1 MHAHLGSGG
10 RTPAETRHP
19 TTASRPPSA
28 AAVRPEAAAPAVA
41 TIAVDLDGDVISW
54 NARAEQ
60 LFGWTEAEVIGRRLP
75 ILPADRWRDFQ
86 AILDAAA
93 RDLPIPSHVAQRQCR
108 DGREIEVSLSAA
120 PIRDARGRVSGI
132 LEVLSVPA
140 EDRPGPTSIGTQ
152 RMEAVGRLAGG
163 VAHDFN
169 NILTAIAGYAGL
181 LAGDLPAD
189 DPRQADVAE
198 IRKATE
204 RATRLTRQLL
214 AFGRREPQQ
223 PRLLDLREVVTDVVP
238 MLRQLIGEHIDL
250 VTNESVGLPAIFA
263 DPSQLE
269 QVVLNLVL
277 NARDAMPDGGR
288 LIVSTSPTVLDEAFV
303 ALRPGSRTGRHV
315 RLIVEDTGLG
325 MPPDVLD
332 HIFEPYFTTKT
343 GGRGTGLG
351 LSTVYGIVKQ
361 SGGYITA
368 DSSPGRGT
376 TVSVY
381 LPAA

>member
-1 MHAHLGSGG
+1 
-10 RTPAETRHP
+10 
-19 TTASRPPSA
+19 
-28 AAVRPEAAAPAVA
+28 VA
-41 TIAVDLDGDVISW
+41 TIAVDLAGEVISW

-75 ILPADRWRDFQ
+75 IEPADRWHDFQ
-86 AILDAAA
+86 AVLDAAG
-93 RDLPIPSHVAQRQCR
+93 RDLPIPDHAAQRQHR
-108 DGREIEVSLSAA
+108 DGREIEVSLTAA
-120 PIRDARGRVSGI
+120 PIRDARGQVSGI
-132 LEVLSVPA
+132 LEVLAVPA
-140 EDRPGPTSIGTQ
+140 DDRPGPTSIGTQ

-181 LAGDLPAD
+181 LAADLPAD

-223 PRLLDLREVVTDVVP
+223 PRLMDLREVVTDVVP
-238 MLRQLIGEHIDL
+238 MLRQLIGEHIEL
-250 VTNESVGLPAIFA
+250 VTNESSGLPAVFA

-288 LIVSTSPTVLDEAFV
+288 LIVSTSPTVLDESFV

-315 RLIVEDTGLG
+315 RLVVEDTGSG

-332 HIFEPYFTTKT
+332 HIFEPYFTTKVS
-343 GGRGTGLG
+343 GRGTGLG

-361 SGGYITA
+361 NGGYITA